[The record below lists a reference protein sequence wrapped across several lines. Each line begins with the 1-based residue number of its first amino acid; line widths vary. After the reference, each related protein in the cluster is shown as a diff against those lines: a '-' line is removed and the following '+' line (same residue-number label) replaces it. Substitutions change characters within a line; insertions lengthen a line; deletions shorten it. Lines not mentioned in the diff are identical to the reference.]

1 MDFPKALVN
10 PQATYCEIKFF
21 PQPKWYIIR
30 KCVFLIK
37 DGLQIRKGEN
47 K

>member
-1 MDFPKALVN
+1 MFF
-10 PQATYCEIKFF
+10 QAEEQELFF